1 MTAASIRSRKSASL
15 SRSHANAFA
24 RSKRPETRNSEN
36 GSSEKSRAFCSRTE
50 LGRLCEELGLTRGKA
65 CGSPASLCSWAVS
78 RGRAG
83 EMPEQLNGA
92 GCGDKQK
99 LQQNIEHSLGSEG
112 AVVGQ
117 VRVDR
122 LRSGIKEDEQ
132 NTTGKPLQAGAK
144 KAERFFAPLRPEP
157 VNLSGK
163 VDKLRRRRGD
173 GYRKKELDPDHD
185 DRERHP

>member
-1 MTAASIRSRKSASL
+1 MQLGGL
-15 SRSHANAFA
+15 S
-24 RSKRPETRNSEN
+24 
-36 GSSEKSRAFCSRTE
+36 
-50 LGRLCEELGLTRGKA
+50 
-65 CGSPASLCSWAVS
+65 
-78 RGRAG
+78 GRAS
-83 EMPEQLNGA
+83 EMPEPLNGA

-99 LQQNIEHSLGSEG
+99 PEQNIEHSLGPEG

-157 VNLSGK
+157 VILSGK